1 MNTPVK
7 SLSNLLK
14 SSLKRVEREISKN
27 IKDEEK
33 LITLT
38 AGHLIKAKGKKI
50 RPLLTLLVSKML
62 NYKGNADVT
71 LAVCIEFIHNATL
84 LHDDVIDT
92 GKIRRGKL
100 SANQIWGNKVS
111 VLVGDYL
118 LSRAFKLMVKN
129 KSLKLLEILSQTSL
143 ILARGQIQDVGNNQ
157 NVNLTEKKYLSIID
171 AKTAELF
178 RISCFLPTI
187 ITDQDKRTQK
197 IFNDFGFNFGMA
209 FQLSDDVLDY
219 FGDSSKMGKSVGKD
233 FFEGKVTYPVIHC
246 FKKSDKKSKKIIA
259 KLFFKRKRSKKD
271 LALILDLMKKT
282 NTYKSSIEFVGKYA
296 EKAKTKINKFE
307 GNKYKVYLDE
317 LVDHLIIRDK

>member
-187 ITDQDKRTQK
+187 ITDQNKKTQK
-197 IFNDFGFNFGMA
+197 TFNDFGFNFGMA

-271 LALILDLMKKT
+271 LAVLLNLMKKT
-282 NTYKSSIEFVGKYA
+282 NTYKSSIEFVRKYA
-296 EKAKTKINKFE
+296 EKENRPKKSF
-307 GNKYKVYLDE
+307 
-317 LVDHLIIRDK
+317 

>member
-187 ITDQDKRTQK
+187 ITDQNKKTQK

-271 LALILDLMKKT
+271 LAVLLNLMKKT
-282 NTYKSSIEFVGKYA
+282 NTYKSSIEFVRKYA
-296 EKAKTKINKFE
+296 ETAKTNINKFE

>member
-27 IKDEEK
+27 IKDDEK

-50 RPLLTLLVSKML
+50 RPLLTLIVSKML

-187 ITDQDKRTQK
+187 ITDQNKKTQK

-271 LALILDLMKKT
+271 LAVLLNLMKKT
-282 NTYKSSIEFVGKYA
+282 NTYKSSIEFVRKYA
-296 EKAKTKINKFE
+296 EKAKSNINKFE

-317 LVDHLIIRDK
+317 LVDHLILRDK

>member
-271 LALILDLMKKT
+271 LAILLNLMKKT

>member
-50 RPLLTLLVSKML
+50 RPLLTLLISKML

-187 ITDQDKRTQK
+187 ITDQNKKTQK

-282 NTYKSSIEFVGKYA
+282 NTYKSSIEFVRKYA
-296 EKAKTKINKFE
+296 EKAKTNINKFE

>member
-157 NVNLTEKKYLSIID
+157 NINLTEKKYLYIID

-271 LALILDLMKKT
+271 LTVLLNLMKKT
-282 NTYKSSIEFVGKYA
+282 NTYKSSIEFVRKYA
-296 EKAKTKINKFE
+296 EKAKTNINKFE

-317 LVDHLIIRDK
+317 LVDHLIIREK

>member
-187 ITDQDKRTQK
+187 ITDQNKKTQK

-219 FGDSSKMGKSVGKD
+219 FGESSKMGKSVGKD

-246 FKKSDKKSKKIIA
+246 FKKSNKKSKKIIA

-271 LALILDLMKKT
+271 LAVLLNLMKKT
-282 NTYKSSIEFVGKYA
+282 NTYKSSIEFVRKYA
-296 EKAKTKINKFE
+296 EKAKTNINKFE

>member
-1 MNTPVK
+1 MNTPFK

-62 NYKGNADVT
+62 NYKGKADVT

-171 AKTAELF
+171 AKTAALF

-187 ITDQDKRTQK
+187 ITNQNKKTQK

-219 FGDSSKMGKSVGKD
+219 FGDSSQMGKSVGKD

-271 LALILDLMKKT
+271 LAVLLNIMKKT
-282 NTYKSSIEFVGKYA
+282 NTYKSSIEFVRKYA
-296 EKAKTKINKFE
+296 EKAKTNINKFE

>member
-187 ITDQDKRTQK
+187 ITDQNKKTQK

-219 FGDSSKMGKSVGKD
+219 FGDSSKMGKSIGKD

-259 KLFFKRKRSKKD
+259 KLFFKKKRSKKD
-271 LALILDLMKKT
+271 LTLILDLMKKT
-282 NTYKSSIEFVGKYA
+282 NTYKSSIEFVRKYA
-296 EKAKTKINKFE
+296 EKAKTNINKFE

>member
-50 RPLLTLLVSKML
+50 RPLLTLLISKIL

-187 ITDQDKRTQK
+187 ITDQNKNTQK

-219 FGDSSKMGKSVGKD
+219 FGDSSKMGKSIGKD

-259 KLFFKRKRSKKD
+259 KLFFRRKRSKRD

-296 EKAKTKINKFE
+296 EKAKSNINKFE

>member
-187 ITDQDKRTQK
+187 ITDQNKKTQK

-219 FGDSSKMGKSVGKD
+219 FGESSKMGKSVGKD

-307 GNKYKVYLDE
+307 GNKYKVYLDD

>member
-1 MNTPVK
+1 VNTPVK

-187 ITDQDKRTQK
+187 ITDQNKKTQK

-219 FGDSSKMGKSVGKD
+219 FGDSSKMGKNVGKD
-233 FFEGKVTYPVIHC
+233 FFEGKVTYPIIHC

-271 LALILDLMKKT
+271 LAVLLNLMKKT
-282 NTYKSSIEFVGKYA
+282 NTYKSSIEFVRKYA
-296 EKAKTKINKFE
+296 EKAKTNINKFE

>member
-1 MNTPVK
+1 
-7 SLSNLLK
+7 
-14 SSLKRVEREISKN
+14 
-27 IKDEEK
+27 
-33 LITLT
+33 
-38 AGHLIKAKGKKI
+38 
-50 RPLLTLLVSKML
+50 ML

-100 SANQIWGNKVS
+100 SANQIWGNKIS

-178 RISCFLPTI
+178 SCLLYTSPSPR
-187 ITDQDKRTQK
+187 DRQK
-197 IFNDFGFNFGMA
+197 SRMP
-209 FQLSDDVLDY
+209 
-219 FGDSSKMGKSVGKD
+219 SS
-233 FFEGKVTYPVIHC
+233 
-246 FKKSDKKSKKIIA
+246 A
-259 KLFFKRKRSKKD
+259 
-271 LALILDLMKKT
+271 
-282 NTYKSSIEFVGKYA
+282 
-296 EKAKTKINKFE
+296 
-307 GNKYKVYLDE
+307 
-317 LVDHLIIRDK
+317 

>member
-1 MNTPVK
+1 MNTSEK
-7 SLSNLLK
+7 SLSRLLK
-14 SSLKRVEREISKN
+14 GSLKRVDKEISTN

-50 RPLLTLLVSKML
+50 RPLLTLLIARIL
-62 NYKGNADVT
+62 NYKGSADVT

-84 LHDDVIDT
+84 LHDDVIDA
-92 GKIRRGKL
+92 GKFRRGKR
-100 SANQIWGNKVS
+100 SANEIWGNKVS

-157 NVNLTEKKYLSIID
+157 NVNLSEKKYLSIIN

-178 RISCFLPTI
+178 RISCYLPTI
-187 ITDQDKRTQK
+187 ITNQERKTQK

-209 FQLSDDVLDY
+209 FQLSDD
-219 FGDSSKMGKSVGKD
+219 
-233 FFEGKVTYPVIHC
+233 I
-246 FKKSDKKSKKIIA
+246 
-259 KLFFKRKRSKKD
+259 
-271 LALILDLMKKT
+271 
-282 NTYKSSIEFVGKYA
+282 
-296 EKAKTKINKFE
+296 
-307 GNKYKVYLDE
+307 
-317 LVDHLIIRDK
+317 

>member
-71 LAVCIEFIHNATL
+71 LSVCIEFIHNATL

-187 ITDQDKRTQK
+187 ITDQNKRTQK

-246 FKKSDKKSKKIIA
+246 FKKSDKKSKKLIA

-271 LALILDLMKKT
+271 LAILLNLMKKT

-296 EKAKTKINKFE
+296 EKAKTNINKFE

>member
-1 MNTPVK
+1 MNTSVK

-187 ITDQDKRTQK
+187 ITDQNKKTQK

-271 LALILDLMKKT
+271 LAVILNLMKKT
-282 NTYKSSIEFVGKYA
+282 NTYKSSIEFVRKYA
-296 EKAKTKINKFE
+296 EKAKTNINKFE

>member
-50 RPLLTLLVSKML
+50 RPLLTLIVSKML

-187 ITDQDKRTQK
+187 ITDQNKKTQK

-271 LALILDLMKKT
+271 LAVLLNLMKKT
-282 NTYKSSIEFVGKYA
+282 NTYKSSIEFVRKYA
-296 EKAKTKINKFE
+296 EKAKTNINKFE

>member
-50 RPLLTLLVSKML
+50 RPLLTLIVSKML

-187 ITDQDKRTQK
+187 ITDQNKKTQK

-271 LALILDLMKKT
+271 LALLLNLMKKT
-282 NTYKSSIEFVGKYA
+282 NTYKSSIEFVRKYA
-296 EKAKTKINKFE
+296 EKAKTNINKFE

>member
-187 ITDQDKRTQK
+187 ITNQDKKAQK

-219 FGDSSKMGKSVGKD
+219 FGDSSQMGKSVGKD

-271 LALILDLMKKT
+271 LAVLLNLMKKT
-282 NTYKSSIEFVGKYA
+282 NTYKSSIEFVRKYA
-296 EKAKTKINKFE
+296 EKAKTNINKFE

>member
-187 ITDQDKRTQK
+187 ITDQNKKTQK

-209 FQLSDDVLDY
+209 FQLSDDALDY

-271 LALILDLMKKT
+271 LAVILNLMKKT
-282 NTYKSSIEFVGKYA
+282 NTYKSSIEFVRKYA
-296 EKAKTKINKFE
+296 EKAKTNINKFE

>member
-27 IKDEEK
+27 VKDEEK

-50 RPLLTLLVSKML
+50 RPLLTLIVSKML

-282 NTYKSSIEFVGKYA
+282 NTYKSSIEFVRKYA
-296 EKAKTKINKFE
+296 EKAKTNINKFE

>member
-187 ITDQDKRTQK
+187 ITNQNKKTQK

-219 FGDSSKMGKSVGKD
+219 FGDSSQMGKSVGKD

-296 EKAKTKINKFE
+296 EKAKTNINKFE

>member
-259 KLFFKRKRSKKD
+259 KLFFKKKRSKKD

-282 NTYKSSIEFVGKYA
+282 NTYKSSIEFIRKYA
-296 EKAKTKINKFE
+296 EKAKTNINKFE

>member
-219 FGDSSKMGKSVGKD
+219 FGDSSKMGKSIGKD

-246 FKKSDKKSKKIIA
+246 FKKSDKKSKRIIA

-271 LALILDLMKKT
+271 LAVLLNLMKKT
-282 NTYKSSIEFVGKYA
+282 NTYKSSIEFVRKYA
-296 EKAKTKINKFE
+296 EKAKTNINKFE

>member
-14 SSLKRVEREISKN
+14 SSLKRVEIEISKN

-187 ITDQDKRTQK
+187 ITDQNKKTQK

-271 LALILDLMKKT
+271 LAVLLNLMKKT
-282 NTYKSSIEFVGKYA
+282 DTFKSSIEFVRKYA
-296 EKAKTKINKFE
+296 EKAKTNINKFE

>member
-62 NYKGNADVT
+62 KYKGNADVT

-187 ITDQDKRTQK
+187 IADQNKKTQK

-219 FGDSSKMGKSVGKD
+219 FGDSSQMGKSVGKD

-246 FKKSDKKSKKIIA
+246 FKKSDKKSKRIIA

-271 LALILDLMKKT
+271 LAVILNLMKKT
-282 NTYKSSIEFVGKYA
+282 NTYKSSIEFVRKYA
-296 EKAKTKINKFE
+296 EKAKTNINKFE

>member
-50 RPLLTLLVSKML
+50 RPLLTLIVSKML

-187 ITDQDKRTQK
+187 ITDQNKKTQK

-219 FGDSSKMGKSVGKD
+219 FGDSSQMGKSVGKD

-246 FKKSDKKSKKIIA
+246 FKKSDKNSKNIIA
-259 KLFFKRKRSKKD
+259 KLFLKRKRSKKD
-271 LALILDLMKKT
+271 LAVLLNLMKKT
-282 NTYKSSIEFVGKYA
+282 NTYKSSIEFVRKYA
-296 EKAKTKINKFE
+296 EKAKTNINKFE

>member
-62 NYKGNADVT
+62 KYKGNADVT

-187 ITDQDKRTQK
+187 ITNRDKKTQK

-271 LALILDLMKKT
+271 LAVLLNLMKKT
-282 NTYKSSIEFVGKYA
+282 NTYKSSIEFLRKYA
-296 EKAKTKINKFE
+296 EKAKTNINKFE

>member
-50 RPLLTLLVSKML
+50 RPLLTLIVSKML

-271 LALILDLMKKT
+271 LAALLNLMKKT
-282 NTYKSSIEFVGKYA
+282 NTYKSSIEFVRKYA
-296 EKAKTKINKFE
+296 EKAKTNINKFE

>member
-187 ITDQDKRTQK
+187 ITDQNKRTQK

-209 FQLSDDVLDY
+209 FQLSDDALDY

-282 NTYKSSIEFVGKYA
+282 NTYKSSIEFVRKYA
-296 EKAKTKINKFE
+296 EKAKTNINKFE

>member
-7 SLSNLLK
+7 SLSSLLK

-50 RPLLTLLVSKML
+50 RPILTLLVSKML

-84 LHDDVIDT
+84 LHDDVIDA

-187 ITDQDKRTQK
+187 ITDQNKKTQK

-307 GNKYKVYLDE
+307 GNKYKVYLDD

>member
-1 MNTPVK
+1 VNTPVK

-50 RPLLTLLVSKML
+50 TPLLTLIVSKML

-92 GKIRRGKL
+92 GKIRRGRL

-307 GNKYKVYLDE
+307 GNKYKVYLDD

>member
-1 MNTPVK
+1 VNTPVK

>member
-178 RISCFLPTI
+178 RISCYLPTI

-307 GNKYKVYLDE
+307 GNKYKVYLDD

>member
-50 RPLLTLLVSKML
+50 RPLLTLIVSKML

-187 ITDQDKRTQK
+187 ITDQNKKTQK

-271 LALILDLMKKT
+271 RALILDLMKKT

-307 GNKYKVYLDE
+307 GNKYKVYLDD

>member
-187 ITDQDKRTQK
+187 ITDQNKKSQK

-259 KLFFKRKRSKKD
+259 KLFFKKKRSKKD
-271 LALILDLMKKT
+271 LTLILDLMKKT
-282 NTYKSSIEFVGKYA
+282 NTYKSSIEFVRKYA
-296 EKAKTKINKFE
+296 EKAKTNINKFE

>member
-1 MNTPVK
+1 MNTSEK
-7 SLSNLLK
+7 SLSRLLK
-14 SSLKRVEREISKN
+14 GSLKRVDKEISIN

-50 RPLLTLLVSKML
+50 RPLLTLLIARIL
-62 NYKGNADVT
+62 NYKGSADVT

-84 LHDDVIDT
+84 LHDDVIDA
-92 GKIRRGKL
+92 GKIRRGKM
-100 SANQIWGNKVS
+100 SANEIWGNKVS

-157 NVNLTEKKYLSIID
+157 NVNLSEKKYLSIIN

-178 RISCFLPTI
+178 RISCYLPTI
-187 ITDQDKRTQK
+187 ITNQERKTQK

-209 FQLSDDVLDY
+209 FQLSDDILDY
-219 FGDSSKMGKSVGKD
+219 FGNSKKMGKNIGKD
-233 FFEGKVTYPVIHC
+233 FFEGKVTYPIIHC
-246 FKKSDKKSKKIIA
+246 FRQSDKKSKRIIA
-259 KLFFKRKRSKKD
+259 KLFLKKRRNRKD
-271 LALILDLMKKT
+271 LNLILSLMKKT
-282 NTYKSSIEFVGKYA
+282 NTYERSAEFVKKFA
-296 EKAKTKINKFE
+296 KKAKTNINKFE
-307 GNKYKVYLDE
+307 GSKYKVNLVE
-317 LVDHLIIRDK
+317 LVDHLIIREK

>member
-187 ITDQDKRTQK
+187 ITDQNKKTQK

-219 FGDSSKMGKSVGKD
+219 FGDSSQMGKSVGKD

-282 NTYKSSIEFVGKYA
+282 YTYRSSIEFVRKYA
-296 EKAKTKINKFE
+296 EKAKTNVNKFE